1 MAGLKSSPI
10 GRYLPRRVTG
20 IVSEALDD
28 TRVVLVN
35 GARQSGKST
44 LVQRLAKERGAA
56 VFTFDDPNVRRLA
69 ELNPTD
75 FVRQADRMV
84 IDEVQRY
91 PDILLSIKELV
102 DREFVPG
109 RFLLTGSARV
119 LGLRD
124 LPDTLVGRME
134 TTTLWPLSQ
143 GEIDGAPDG
152 FIDAAFSL
160 GADLHHTSELTRND
174 YIDRVVRGGFPEA
187 IGRAPRRRTAFFNS
201 YVSDLI
207 NRDVI
212 QLSEIEHGR
221 QMRDLIRLL
230 ASRSGQLMVAGTLA
244 SEIGVSLPTAQRYI
258 RLLEEVYLVRRI
270 PAFSRN
276 LSSRVTRTPKV
287 VMADSGVAASLLA
300 QNEAS
305 LRRLDSP
312 LGGLLE
318 GFVAME
324 LVRQVTWS
332 DDPWTE
338 ISHYRTKDKIEVDL
352 VLENRRRQ
360 VIGIEVKGSSNVDP
374 GDFRGLRHLRDR
386 LGDDFLAGYVLY
398 TGQETYAADTKLKA
412 MPIGALWET
421 PTS

>member
-10 GRYLPRRVTG
+10 GRYVPRRVAG
-20 IVSEALDD
+20 IVSDALDD

-134 TTTLWPLSQ
+134 TITLWPLSQ

-360 VIGIEVKGSSNVDP
+360 VIGIEVKASSNVDP